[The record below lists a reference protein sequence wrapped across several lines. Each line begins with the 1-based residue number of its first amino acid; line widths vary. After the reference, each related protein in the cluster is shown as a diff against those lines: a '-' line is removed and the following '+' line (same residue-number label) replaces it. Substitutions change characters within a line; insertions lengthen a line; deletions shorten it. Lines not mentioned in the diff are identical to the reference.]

1 MRPAS
6 LLLFLLISHS
16 TLFVQAQSPLK
27 YDASNYTQY
36 ITADELKQ
44 HVYVL
49 ASDSLEGRETGKSGQ
64 YKAAAYLIKQFK
76 ALGLKP
82 INKET
87 NGNGYFQNLNIEKIT
102 WAPSYL
108 IAGND
113 TLQLFKHFYCK
124 GEALI
129 PQEISMT
136 AVFAGYGIDTTSY
149 NDYKSMQVSGKAVFI
164 LQGEP
169 TVDNVSLITGTTV
182 YSDWNTNWQKKA
194 VLAYA
199 KGAAAVFIVSPLKEE
214 SFINGVKRL
223 REARNGFS
231 LGLESEFGLEKA
243 FFISEKQMLNILQA
257 DSSRL
262 VRWKSDRSAPKQ
274 LRANTPTI
282 RMKIQAHIEKMGTQ
296 NVLGVVEGSDLKNEY
311 IFVSAHY
318 DHLGKKND
326 STIYYGADDDG
337 SGTAAL
343 LTMSKAFMKAKD
355 EGKGPRRSIVFTAFT
370 GEEMGLLGSSYYSS
384 HPIFPVKQSVADLN
398 IDMIGRID
406 TLHRGDSN
414 YVYLIGSN
422 RLSTELHQVSE
433 ETNNANT
440 HLSLD
445 YTYNDPKDPNQLYY
459 RSDHYNFAKLGVP
472 VIFYFTGL
480 HEDYH
485 KITDT
490 PDKLMYTKT
499 ATITQLVFMTAWQL
513 ANQDH
518 RIQVDVK

>member
-1 MRPAS
+1 MRSAI
-6 LLLFLLISHS
+6 LFFLLI
-16 TLFVQAQSPLK
+16 LQAGLYAQAQIPLK
-27 YDASNYTQY
+27 DDASNYAQY
-36 ITADELKQ
+36 ITPSLLKQ

-49 ASDSLEGRETGKSGQ
+49 ASDSMEGRETGQQGQ
-64 YKAAAYLIKQFK
+64 YKAAAYLVQQFK
-76 ALGLKP
+76 EIGLKP
-82 INKET
+82 INKT
-87 NGNGYFQNLNIEKIT
+87 TPGNGYFQNLNIEKIS
-102 WAPSYL
+102 WKPSYL
-108 IAGND
+108 IAGQD
-113 TLQLFKHFYCK
+113 TLKLFKDFYAK
-124 GEALI
+124 GEVLI
-129 PQEISMT
+129 PQETSMT
-136 AVFAGYGIDTTSY
+136 AVFVGYGIDTTNY

-164 LQGEP
+164 LAGEP
-169 TVDNVSLITGTTV
+169 VVNNVSLITGTTAR
-182 YSDWNTNWQKKA
+182 SDWNANWQKKA
-194 VLAYA
+194 ILAYA
-199 KGAAAVFIVSPLKEE
+199 KGASAVFIVSPLKEDA
-214 SFINGVKRL
+214 FLNGIKRL
-223 REARNGFS
+223 RETRNGFS
-231 LGLESEFGLEKA
+231 LGLENELSMEKA
-243 FFISEKQMLNILQA
+243 FFVSEKQMLNILQA
-257 DSSRL
+257 DSARL
-262 VRWKSDRSAPKQ
+262 ARWKSDRFAPKQ

-282 RMKIQAHIEKMGTQ
+282 RMSVQALVEKMGTQ

-343 LTMSKAFMKAKD
+343 LTMAKTFMQAKS

-384 HPIFPVKQSVADLN
+384 HPVFPVKQSVADLN

-406 TLHRGDSN
+406 QQHPGDSN

-422 RLSTELHQVSE
+422 RLSTELHELSEQVN
-433 ETNNANT
+433 TTNT

-445 YTYNDPKDPNQLYY
+445 YTYNDPTDPNQLYY

-490 PDKLMYTKT
+490 PDKLLYTKT
-499 ATITQLVFMTAWQL
+499 ATITRLVFLTAWQL

-518 RIQVDVK
+518 RIQVDVKQ